1 MQNNIVLS
9 FLISMIIWELRWDFK
24 DGDGSFGGS
33 KRTNGNVG
41 NGGFSWRSKKLMN
54 LVQSYCKY
62 EIVNAELVTVVII
75 ITMGFLKKFM

>member
-41 NGGFSWRSKKLMN
+41 NGGFS
-54 LVQSYCKY
+54 
-62 EIVNAELVTVVII
+62 
-75 ITMGFLKKFM
+75 